1 MLNKLRNISNDLVN
15 NSYGYEH
22 EKFKLINNILKNDR
36 CFFDMDVNAAYSILL
51 DLGIKKENLKDAY
64 LMLIDEVNL

>member
-22 EKFKLINNILKNDR
+22 EKYELINNILKNDR
-36 CFFDMDVNAAYSILL
+36 CFFDMDVNAAYSILS
-51 DLGIKKENLKDAY
+51 DLGIKKENLKNAY